1 MENTVE
7 QSEEILHEQSRLSE
21 EEREIMELRTQNEIQ
36 QTMSV
41 AVENEEQMMVM
52 KQEQED
58 RLERLHSEME
68 HYQRQTED
76 LKL

>member
-36 QTMSV
+36 QAMSV

>member
-1 MENTVE
+1 LENTVE